1 LGGAELLLI
10 NTIKLLPG
18 YEHVVVYLF
27 AGNDLVEHFNDRNV
41 EFICL
46 RHRGWRSLFSSKRKL
61 KRIIKRRKPV
71 LVHSHLFDA
80 TICARLAVPRD
91 VPLVS
96 TLHSVYSKD
105 AFEKNNKSI
114 WLEKMTLKRRHK
126 LIGVSKYALDDYL
139 RFVPFKGQSY
149 VLYNFLPA
157 FFFDQISRRPA
168 NVLRC
173 IAIGNLKQVK
183 NYGYLLDMFMNL
195 EARPITLDI
204 YGEGNLRR
212 DLQDKID
219 KYNLPVN
226 LRGPVPNTK
235 PLFKDY
241 DLFIQASTYEGFG
254 LTVIEAMASR
264 LPVFISDIPVFHE
277 ITHDLAHFFPLNDSQ
292 RATEILHDLND
303 DKYKREQYTEEGYQ
317 HCLRTYNEHA
327 YKNKLL
333 EIYNHI
339 LSLPQS

>member
-10 NTIKLLPG
+10 NTIKLLPD
-18 YEHVVVYLF
+18 YRHIVVYLF
-27 AGNDLVEHFNDRNV
+27 AGKHLAEHFNDQNV
-41 EFICL
+41 ELICL
-46 RHRGWRSLFSSKRKL
+46 HHKGWRNLFSSRRKL
-61 KRIIKRRKPV
+61 KAIIKRTKPI

-96 TLHSVYSKD
+96 TLHSVYSQD

-139 RFVPFKGQSY
+139 RFVPFTGERF

-157 FFFDQISRRPA
+157 FFFDQTSPTPA
-168 NVLRC
+168 SNGLRC
-173 IAIGNLKQVK
+173 IAVGNLKDVK
-183 NYGYLLDMFMNL
+183 NYSYLLDLFIDL
-195 EARPITLDI
+195 GVRHITLDI

-212 DLQDKID
+212 ELQDKID
-219 KYNLPVN
+219 KYKLPVN
-226 LRGPVPNTK
+226 LCGPVPTTK
-235 PLFKDY
+235 PLYKDY
-241 DLFIQASTYEGFG
+241 DLFIQASKYEGFG
-254 LTVIEAMASR
+254 LAVIEAMASR

-277 ITHDLAHFFPLNDSQ
+277 ITNDFAHFFPLNDSQ
-292 RATEILHDLND
+292 GAAKILSDLSD
-303 DKYKREQYTEEGYQ
+303 DKRKREKYVEDGYQ
-317 HCLRTYNEHA
+317 YCLRTYNEHA

-333 EIYNHI
+333 EIYNQI
-339 LSLPQS
+339 LL